1 VHKRRHTPTI
11 PMHMYNYVYMHIGK
25 YTGYANTPEIK
36 HGEKGD
42 RRKTKWTCSHH
53 WNEVSEW
60 SSVRPFTFSAC
71 SLVWG
76 VFTTNG
82 LSFAMQ
88 LLDLHFLTMS
98 KWLCQLAFRAWCSG
112 VVPPHHKGWEGGP
125 KEKRLWRWSCCLF
138 SFLNPPQPHPW
149 EDNGHVEKEMD
160 WVHEEHGKLCV
171 ETQGWKHS
179 VKNSLWKMNYAT
191 EQMICMML
199 PSTRFCT

>member
-1 VHKRRHTPTI
+1 
-11 PMHMYNYVYMHIGK
+11 MHMYNYVYMHIGK

-98 KWLCQLAFRAWCSG
+98 RWLCQLAFRAWCSG
-112 VVPPHHKGWEGGP
+112 VVP
-125 KEKRLWRWSCCLF
+125 
-138 SFLNPPQPHPW
+138 
-149 EDNGHVEKEMD
+149 
-160 WVHEEHGKLCV
+160 
-171 ETQGWKHS
+171 
-179 VKNSLWKMNYAT
+179 LWKRRAALKGRSWSPTIVVVNNAPVRNIEATHGFTQFMSRWQISWIGEWAYAFR
-191 EQMICMML
+191 
-199 PSTRFCT
+199 PSKNWPCHFHVCQNSRESPHGWRRARRLYCTNSCSFVVDPRD

>member
-1 VHKRRHTPTI
+1 MHKRRHTSTI

-25 YTGYANTPEIK
+25 YTGYANTPEVK

-98 KWLCQLAFRAWCSG
+98 RWLCQLAFRVWCSG
-112 VVPPHHKGWEGGP
+112 VVPPPPQGMGGRAKR
-125 KEKRLWRWSCCLF
+125 KEVVEVELLSVF
-138 SFLNPPQPHPW
+138 FFNPPQPHPW
-149 EDNGHVEKEMD
+149 DDNGHVEMKMD
-160 WVHEEHGKLCV
+160 WVHEGTWQTVCWNARL
-171 ETQGWKHS
+171 ETQ
-179 VKNSLWKMNYAT
+179 
-191 EQMICMML
+191 C
-199 PSTRFCT
+199 